1 MSHCAKFVC
10 SNMVDNI
17 CKYSGEECT
26 QCLGYYAKCT
36 SCSVDSKNCV
46 FKDEFLKAQEHFIA
60 VFNYRQ
66 QQKQKPKNSNR
77 VYAVKV
83 GRKIGIYHTWMEC
96 AAQIDGYAGAE
107 YRAFTNMAEAKK
119 YISGNTADNQKV
131 YAYVDGS
138 YNAYTK
144 TYGYGVYLNDGV
156 EHEIKGSGKEPAMA
170 AMRNVAGE
178 IEGAMAAM
186 KYAMD
191 HGIKELTIYY
201 DYVGIEAWAT
211 GKWQANKKET
221 QAYRD
226 FCRTCPVKIAYEK
239 VKGHS
244 GVKGNDRADRLAKMS
259 VGITA

>member
-10 SNMVDNI
+10 RNIADNI
-17 CKYSGEECT
+17 CKYSGEKCT
-26 QCLGYYAKCT
+26 QCIGYYAKCI

-46 FKDEFLKAQEHFIA
+46 FKDEFLKAQEQSIA

-66 QQKQKPKNSNR
+66 QQKKKTKNTNR

-83 GRKIGIYHTWMEC
+83 GRKVGIYHTWTEC
-96 AAQIDGYAGAE
+96 AAQIDGYPEAN
-107 YRAFTNMAEAKK
+107 YRAFTNITDATK
-119 YISGNTADNQKV
+119 YIYGNDNNNQKA

-138 YNAYTK
+138 YNSYTK

-156 EHEIKGSGKEPAMA
+156 EHEIKGSGKEPTMA

-186 KYAMD
+186 KYAIE
-191 HGIKELTIYY
+191 HGIKELTLYY

-211 GKWQANKKET
+211 GKWNANKSET

-226 FCRTCPVKIAYEK
+226 FCKVCPVKIIFKK

-244 GVKGNDRADRLAKMS
+244 GVRGNDIADRLAKIA
-259 VGITA
+259 VGNL